1 MSAVIKVNGT
11 VIPDSLVIVDTLSN
25 EVTLET
31 LLDNGKKLNKEVHV
45 EVHIFGDIDFW
56 MGLSRTQFLLR
67 VFGLNFCFDSTLE
80 MWQ

>member
-31 LLDNGKKLNKEVHV
+31 LLDNGKKLNKDKVHV
-45 EVHIFGDIDFW
+45 EVHIFGDIDF
-56 MGLSRTQFLLR
+56 
-67 VFGLNFCFDSTLE
+67 
-80 MWQ
+80 

>member
-11 VIPDSLVIVDTLSN
+11 VIPESLVIVDTLSN

-45 EVHIFGDIDFW
+45 EVHIFGDVD
-56 MGLSRTQFLLR
+56 L
-67 VFGLNFCFDSTLE
+67 
-80 MWQ
+80 